1 VGTVAAMPFAVRV
14 LQGDG
19 VTPVAGVPV
28 TFTASGAAVNFGA
41 CLAQPCV
48 VLTDATGIASTTV
61 TPTAFG
67 TVTMQAASVGAA
79 QTATFNALARSVTL
93 AQPEEYIAAGATV
106 NWIPQASV
114 VQNGTPTAGATVAW
128 TASGGMA
135 VSPGSSLANTL
146 GVAQATAVAGPLAA
160 GAQATGQACAW
171 TTVCA
176 NFAAVGVGAPTWR
189 IAVIGGAG
197 QSVPVEQTFT
207 PVVVLVTDGSG
218 DPVAGAPVAVHQ
230 TINAAAMPCPS
241 RGRCPVAPLLGS
253 SVTAAVSDVN
263 GLVSVT
269 PMQIVGGTE
278 VTNVAVA
285 TGTQGFAS
293 LSLQQG
299 P

>member
-1 VGTVAAMPFAVRV
+1 
-14 LQGDG
+14 
-19 VTPVAGVPV
+19 
-28 TFTASGAAVNFGA
+28 
-41 CLAQPCV
+41 V

-67 TVTMQAASVGAA
+67 TVTVQAVAVGAV
-79 QTATFNALARSVTL
+79 QTATFNAVARSVTM

-114 VQNGTPTAGATVAW
+114 VQNGAPAAGVTVAW

-160 GAQATGQACAW
+160 GAQATDQACAW

-176 NFAAVGVGAPTWR
+176 NFAAVGVGAAAWR
-189 IAVIGGAG
+189 IAVSSGAG
-197 QSVPVEQTFT
+197 QSVPVAQTFV
-207 PVVVLVTDGSG
+207 PVVLIVTDGSG
-218 DPVAGAPVAVHQ
+218 DPVAGASVAVHQ
-230 TINAAAMPCPS
+230 TVNTAAMPCPA